1 MSGQENSARLEGAQ
15 SSLRNLGCIN
25 NYKRLLDICKEK
37 NSKKAAFAKVRKC
50 LLAMIQREDVDSQK
64 TGHSL

>member
-1 MSGQENSARLEGAQ
+1 MSGQENSARLEGVQ

-37 NSKKAAFAKVRKC
+37 NSKKLPV
-50 LLAMIQREDVDSQK
+50 QK
-64 TGHSL
+64 